1 MYTFSVVYVGD
12 LAANEVVDMSSSDVI
27 LSYTAP
33 DSEEDSSQLN
43 TITPDPTVAISGAT
57 IVPLGTA
64 SATISGPATSLSY
77 PVTVARDKKVPKKK
91 RRVTVS
97 DVQKAQT
104 EVLELEKEKLKIE
117 IENVKLIKEKLKM
130 ELDKMKAKL
139 LYLTCLFIVH
149 LNSLMYRQ
157 ILDVYV

>member
-1 MYTFSVVYVGD
+1 MYTFIVVYVGD

-33 DSEEDSSQLN
+33 DSDAEEDSSQLD
-43 TITPDPTVAISGAT
+43 TIAPDPTVPISGAT

-77 PVTVARDKKVPKKK
+77 PMTVARDEKVPKKK

-130 ELDKMKAKL
+130 ELDEMKAKL
-139 LYLTCLFIVH
+139 LY
-149 LNSLMYRQ
+149 
-157 ILDVYV
+157 